1 MGPRYEHTALA
12 NELEL
17 AQSSQKTLTCNHL
30 HGPAMRTHCPCRC
43 ARVGPKQPENIH
55 LQPPAWAH
63 GANTLPL
70 PMSSSW
76 PKAARKHSPATI
88 RMGPRCEHT
97 ALADELELA
106 QSSLKTFTRNHS
118 HGPISCTIVLRQLPR
133 IGLQCEHTA
142 LADELELAQS
152 SLKTFTCNHSHGP
165 AMQTHCPCRC
175 ARVGPKHPEN
185 IHPQPLVRAHD
196 ANTLPLPMSSSWPK
210 AA

>member
-12 NELEL
+12 DELEL
-17 AQSSQKTLTCNHL
+17 AQSSLKTLTCNHS
-30 HGPAMRTHCPCRC
+30 HGPAMRTHCPCRR

-55 LQPPAWAH
+55 LQPFAWARD
-63 GANTLPL
+63 ANTLPL

-76 PKAARKHSPATI
+76 PKAATT

-106 QSSLKTFTRNHS
+106 QSSLKTFTCNRS
-118 HGPISCTIVLRQLPR
+118 HGPR
-133 IGLQCEHTA
+133 CEHSA
-142 LADELELAQS
+142 LANELELAQS
-152 SLKTFTCNHSHGP
+152 NLKIFTCGHSHGP
-165 AMQTHCPCRC
+165 AMQTHCPCRR
-175 ARVGPKHPEN
+175 ARVGPKQPEN
-185 IHPQPLVRAHD
+185 IHLQPLAWARD